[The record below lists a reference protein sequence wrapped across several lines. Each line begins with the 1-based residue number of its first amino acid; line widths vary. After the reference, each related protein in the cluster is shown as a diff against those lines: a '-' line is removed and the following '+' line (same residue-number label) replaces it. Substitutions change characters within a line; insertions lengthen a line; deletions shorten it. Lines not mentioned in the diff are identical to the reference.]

1 MKTQLRQIFK
11 QIQPF
16 DVIPRLVY
24 SEPRVN
30 FFFGKTVFN
39 FCRYDYSF
47 IFSLC
52 FGEKFYRPLPI
63 LRIFHKLKSPFCI
76 FFV

>member
-24 SEPRVN
+24 SESDV
-30 FFFGKTVFN
+30 
-39 FCRYDYSF
+39 
-47 IFSLC
+47 
-52 FGEKFYRPLPI
+52 
-63 LRIFHKLKSPFCI
+63 
-76 FFV
+76 